1 MHWSCVGARRLVS
14 PAAAGCLN
22 PLLLSDIALAPN
34 WYQKVLISQT
44 KAWNSVGAVAR
55 HKSNKVYSLCTENQQ
70 RSVSAPPPGPVYATD
85 AHAQPP
91 QAIPERRL
99 HNHISR
105 AHARA
110 PVLYHTHVECTA
122 SRPYKY
128 SRPCAL
134 HDAATSTMANTRIR
148 NHRNVLVVFLLVMV
162 RVCPLCGQQ
171 RYVIESE
178 QSHS

>member
-1 MHWSCVGARRLVS
+1 MGSVSEEEALALCVEPTKKSGLVS

-110 PVLYHTHVECTA
+110 PVLYHTHIECCVTA
-122 SRPYKY
+122 IQI
-128 SRPCAL
+128 L
-134 HDAATSTMANTRIR
+134 ET
-148 NHRNVLVVFLLVMV
+148 L
-162 RVCPLCGQQ
+162 RVA
-171 RYVIESE
+171 RYCHE
-178 QSHS
+178 HSGKD

>member
-1 MHWSCVGARRLVS
+1 MGARVGARRLVS

-34 WYQKVLISQT
+34 WYQNAIQ
-44 KAWNSVGAVAR
+44 WNSVGAVAR

-85 AHAQPP
+85 AYAQPP

-99 HNHISR
+99 RNHISR

-122 SRPYKY
+122 SRPYK
-128 SRPCAL
+128 
-134 HDAATSTMANTRIR
+134 
-148 NHRNVLVVFLLVMV
+148 
-162 RVCPLCGQQ
+162 
-171 RYVIESE
+171 
-178 QSHS
+178 